1 MLIFNN
7 LSIFAPKSYSSN
19 DKKTFKHINMEKLIG
34 RKREIEELMRCY
46 HSDRS
51 EFVIL
56 YGRRRIGKTFLV
68 NQTFN
73 GRFTFRFTGSH
84 KAPKSR
90 QLERFS
96 KDLQEQ
102 WKLPHLPYIDS
113 WYHAFDLLQQLISRS
128 KSRKKKVVFF
138 DEMPWIDTYGSE
150 FVSALEDFWNTW
162 ASLRDDIMFVSCG
175 SATSWMVDK
184 LVDNQGGLHGRITSR
199 IYLRPFT
206 LQETEQYLRH
216 RQCVWNRYTI
226 AQCYMYIG
234 GVPYYL
240 SLLNPQKDLNSNI
253 DDIFFSHQAKLSGEI
268 QELYNVLF
276 SNSDKY
282 LEIVKLLTNHREGM
296 TRQEIAKATKSNGGT
311 LTKRLENLERC
322 DFITGSQII
331 GNTKKG
337 TIYRM
342 VDFFTLF
349 YYKFV
354 DGTKRRNIPYWVTLS
369 NSRSVQSWQGL
380 TFELLVMVHSEQVI
394 QKLGISGIHTNVC
407 SWRSSDNSKRR
418 TDGTETLPETKKSKA
433 QIDMIIE
440 RSDPYI
446 YLCEMKFST
455 EKFTISKAYEEQL
468 RTRMS
473 IFREETHTSKAL
485 LTTFITTYGVNPGI
499 HSGIVQQEIVL
510 DDLF

>member
-1 MLIFNN
+1 
-7 LSIFAPKSYSSN
+7 
-19 DKKTFKHINMEKLIG
+19 
-34 RKREIEELMRCY
+34 
-46 HSDRS
+46 
-51 EFVIL
+51 
-56 YGRRRIGKTFLV
+56 
-68 NQTFN
+68 
-73 GRFTFRFTGSH
+73 
-84 KAPKSR
+84 
-90 QLERFS
+90 
-96 KDLQEQ
+96 
-102 WKLPHLPYIDS
+102 
-113 WYHAFDLLQQLISRS
+113 
-128 KSRKKKVVFF
+128 
-138 DEMPWIDTYGSE
+138 
-150 FVSALEDFWNTW
+150 
-162 ASLRDDIMFVSCG
+162 
-175 SATSWMVDK
+175 
-184 LVDNQGGLHGRITSR
+184 
-199 IYLRPFT
+199 
-206 LQETEQYLRH
+206 
-216 RQCVWNRYTI
+216 
-226 AQCYMYIG
+226 
-234 GVPYYL
+234 
-240 SLLNPQKDLNSNI
+240 
-253 DDIFFSHQAKLSGEI
+253 
-268 QELYNVLF
+268 
-276 SNSDKY
+276 
-282 LEIVKLLTNHREGM
+282 
-296 TRQEIAKATKSNGGT
+296 
-311 LTKRLENLERC
+311 
-322 DFITGSQII
+322 
-331 GNTKKG
+331 
-337 TIYRM
+337 M